1 MNILIM
7 LIRIRFV
14 IFCGVRRGMMFL
26 VVMFIV
32 VCRCLRVVGVFILER
47 FIKGV
52 MLVSL
57 LFNLI

>member
-1 MNILIM
+1 M

-26 VVMFIV
+26 AVMFIV